1 MKLFPSIATY
11 TQGSF
16 LEFSQLD
23 DNDEYLRKHNKTSVQ
38 TANISALSSRLRLK
52 FINKSFK
59 VTDEKEKTG
68 VVKWVHPYKRFFP
81 SSFIHLTQPR
91 QEMFYYHEWVIL
103 DFNFVHFLSIFV
115 SPETSCHFITKL
127 ACLSQQY
134 SDQNA
139 IIHRSG
145 KGIQTIDNNFEVCH
159 ET

>member
-68 VVKWVHPYKRFFP
+68 VVKWVHPYKGFFP
-81 SSFIHLTQPR
+81 R
-91 QEMFYYHEWVIL
+91 A
-103 DFNFVHFLSIFV
+103 LS
-115 SPETSCHFITKL
+115 T
-127 ACLSQQY
+127 
-134 SDQNA
+134 
-139 IIHRSG
+139 
-145 KGIQTIDNNFEVCH
+145 
-159 ET
+159 